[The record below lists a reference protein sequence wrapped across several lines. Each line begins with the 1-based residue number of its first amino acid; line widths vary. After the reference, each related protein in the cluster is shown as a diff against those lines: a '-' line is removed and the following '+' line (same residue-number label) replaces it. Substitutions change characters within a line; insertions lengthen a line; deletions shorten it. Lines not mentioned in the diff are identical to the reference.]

1 MLRTY
6 TPISHPINTLQ
17 KMLEHL
23 VCEVWCKAS
32 DKNNCIELLE
42 DDFKEL
48 YEHLDWL
55 KTETDAIYEK
65 SKSFTVDER
74 KSVSE
79 AFLSNNNIEELC
91 NGTVKPVELVTL
103 PEVIR
108 IEVKSLFENFYK
120 RLLDIK
126 QVPGSKLD
134 YYNELLKFNKYNT
147 CPVCGLA
154 IIETPESKYIED
166 YDHFFPKA
174 HYPFAAVNFKNLV
187 PTCDKCNKKHKGSN
201 KPLDYNGKAYFPF
214 ETGRLPIE
222 VTLKLNKVEYDGDE
236 KLVEN
241 PSFSYTGD
249 TDKNKTWNWLYNI
262 DERYSAE
269 IKRFSFSWLRR
280 LKQEVAFNPDK
291 TIEEHIDFNIANFK
305 CDQFDELKFLKIA
318 LLKEL
323 KTKPEWM
330 AVYH

>member
-6 TPISHPINTLQ
+6 NPISHPISSLHT
-17 KMLEHL
+17 MLKEL
-23 VCEVWCKAS
+23 VINVWCKAS
-32 DKNNCIELLE
+32 NINNCIALLSPNFIIIYNQYGWLSDE
-42 DDFKEL
+42 VDNV
-48 YEHLDWL
+48 YESC
-55 KTETDAIYEK
+55 KTL
-65 SKSFTVDER
+65 SKRER
-74 KSVSE
+74 KKIIK
-79 AFLSNNNIEELC
+79 AFIINNQIEVFC
-91 NGTVKPVELVTL
+91 NGLLLPVELAKL
-103 PEVIR
+103 PGVVEN
-108 IEVKSLFENFYK
+108 EMKPLLENFYK
-120 RLLDIK
+120 RLLDLGF
-126 QVPGSKLD
+126 VPGSKLG
-134 YYNELLKFNKYNT
+134 YYNDLIKFNNYNT

-154 IIETPESKYIED
+154 NIETPDSKYIED

-214 ETGRLPIE
+214 EAGRLPIE
-222 VTLKLNKVEYDGDE
+222 VTLKLNKIEYDGDE

-249 TDKNKTWNWLYNI
+249 TEKNKTWNWLYNI

-269 IKRFSFSWLRR
+269 IKRFSYSWLRR

-291 TIEEHIDFNIANFK
+291 TIEDHIDFNIANFK
-305 CDQFDELKFLKIA
+305 CDEFDELKFLKIA

-323 KTKPEWM
+323 KTKQEWM